1 MIDLNYK
8 IAENFL
14 NHNNLTHYKITK
26 IAGDASFRSYYRV
39 TKDQNSYILMFAPPS
54 HEEIKPF
61 IKVDQYLIENN
72 FSAPKIF
79 SVDEKKG
86 FILLEDFGEKTYSKI
101 LKNDNSLEF
110 DLYKNA
116 CDLLILL
123 HKKQINPE
131 ISLYNNAT
139 LFREV
144 LLFIDWYLPL
154 KGKTISNQQKSDYR
168 HLWFDL
174 FDRLDKTKNVTVL
187 RDFHADNLMLINNK
201 LNYQSVGLLDF
212 QDALIGSKAY
222 DLVSLL
228 EDARRDV
235 DEKNRCDL
243 YDYFLK
249 QSGYE
254 KQQFELDYQILSL
267 QRNIKI
273 LGIFS
278 RLSIR
283 DKKNYYLELIP
294 RVYNFVIKRISS
306 NGKLFS
312 EIEKLLKNF
321 L

>member
-14 NHNNLTHYKITK
+14 NYNNLADYKITK

-61 IKVDQYLIENN
+61 IKVDQYLIKNN

-79 SVDEKKG
+79 AIDEKSG
-86 FILLEDFGEKTYSKI
+86 FILLEDFGEKTYSKV

-123 HKKQINPE
+123 HKQQIDSE

-154 KGKTISNQQKSDYR
+154 KNKTISNQQKLDYR

-174 FDRLDKTKNVTVL
+174 FDKLDKTNNVTVL

-201 LNYQSVGLLDF
+201 SNYQSVGLLDF

-235 DEKNRCDL
+235 NEKNYYDL
-243 YDYFLK
+243 YNYFLE

-254 KQQFELDYQILSL
+254 KQQFDLDYQILSL